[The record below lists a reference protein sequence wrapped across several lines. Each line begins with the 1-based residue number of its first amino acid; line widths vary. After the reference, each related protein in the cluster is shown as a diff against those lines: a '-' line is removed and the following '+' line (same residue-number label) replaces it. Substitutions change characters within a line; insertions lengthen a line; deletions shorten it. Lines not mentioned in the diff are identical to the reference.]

1 MKIVHRLPA
10 APLRSVIDRYWSWEG
25 ADALRLLPLMPSPGG
40 LEIFFHYGRPFAAR
54 NDCGMDTLPQAH
66 LSCVRTQPVELFQHG
81 GLGFIAVRIKA
92 GAGTQLTGMPVT
104 LFADS
109 FIAATDVWG
118 EAANDLLEQIAQAS
132 SMDERVALLDSFF
145 LAQRQRPRRGAAID
159 LAVGTL
165 LQQPSRVADI
175 ARDVGLGAR
184 QLEKRFRAATG
195 LTPARFRRL
204 ARLRRSIRSLLLA
217 PPQTTLPQATLTTL
231 IDTAYYDQAQQVR
244 EFRELT
250 GFTPGELRRVAPD
263 YSHFYNPPWPK

>member
-1 MKIVHRLPA
+1 
-10 APLRSVIDRYWSWEG
+10 
-25 ADALRLLPLMPSPGG
+25 MPSPGG
-40 LEIFFHYGRPFAAR
+40 LEIFFHYGRPFVAR
-54 NDCGMDTLPQAH
+54 NERGMDTLPRAH
-66 LSCVRTQPVELFQHG
+66 LTCVRKQPVELFHHG

-92 GAGTQLTGMPVT
+92 GAGARLTGMPVA

-118 EAANDLLEQIAQAS
+118 KAANDLLEQIALAS
-132 SMDERVALLDSFF
+132 SIDERVALLDGFF
-145 LAQRQRPRRGAAID
+145 LAQRHRASRGATID
-159 LAVGTL
+159 LAVNTL

-175 ARDVGLGAR
+175 ARDIGLGTR
-184 QLEKRFRAATG
+184 QLEKRFHAATG

-204 ARLRRSIRSLLLA
+204 ARLRRSIRNLLLA
-217 PPQTTLPQATLTTL
+217 PPQATLTTL

-250 GFTPGELRRVAPD
+250 GFTPGELRRAAPD